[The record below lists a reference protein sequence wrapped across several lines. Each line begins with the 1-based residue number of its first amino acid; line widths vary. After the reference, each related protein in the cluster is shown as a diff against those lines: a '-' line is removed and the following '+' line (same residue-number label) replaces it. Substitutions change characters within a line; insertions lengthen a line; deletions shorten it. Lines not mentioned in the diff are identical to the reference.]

1 MEIKN
6 NHILLIENSLNE
18 LHKSIRTKDS
28 QLLQLQ
34 KDKEY
39 LKDSIA
45 NNRYEVESIADENE
59 KLKNLIQTL
68 KETQNLLKQE
78 IQEKIIEIKSL
89 ESAKRQEEKIAITKH
104 HAELKRVEDKLLESN
119 GTIEELESKNEYL
132 QNIIDVSKNEEE
144 LLKYDNYNL
153 NKQVETLKESLEEEK
168 KVKRYEYNDSLDVSN
183 KKTIDIELQEAYQKE
198 QESLKIDNLNLKKQ
212 IQVLRQSVEEE
223 KTKRYEQ
230 NLIRESKQEQI
241 EEVETSETNKKLHN
255 FEKKFQDSKKY
266 AIVDEIIEDEVIE
279 DNDTVDEPPK
289 PLTEEEILKNNLGL

>member
-1 MEIKN
+1 
-6 NHILLIENSLNE
+6 
-18 LHKSIRTKDS
+18 
-28 QLLQLQ
+28 
-34 KDKEY
+34 
-39 LKDSIA
+39 
-45 NNRYEVESIADENE
+45 
-59 KLKNLIQTL
+59 
-68 KETQNLLKQE
+68 
-78 IQEKIIEIKSL
+78 
-89 ESAKRQEEKIAITKH
+89 
-104 HAELKRVEDKLLESN
+104 
-119 GTIEELESKNEYL
+119 
-132 QNIIDVSKNEEE
+132 
-144 LLKYDNYNL
+144 
-153 NKQVETLKESLEEEK
+153 LEEEK
-168 KVKRYEYNDSLDVSN
+168 KVKRYEYNDSLDVSD

-198 QESLKIDNLNLKKQ
+198 QELLKIDNLNLKKQ